1 MPDQENGNPEVKDT
15 SVDVIVEEYEKKLE
29 DLKTT
34 YETRINEIN
43 ENHVR
48 EIRTLMRTG
57 TSPEANKIQQE
68 EEEKPVDEVILDN
81 LRKKYKIKK

>member
-57 TSPEANKIQQE
+57 TSPEAEKIQEE
-68 EEEKPVDEVILDN
+68 EEEKPLDQQILED
-81 LRKKYKIKK
+81 LRNKYKLK